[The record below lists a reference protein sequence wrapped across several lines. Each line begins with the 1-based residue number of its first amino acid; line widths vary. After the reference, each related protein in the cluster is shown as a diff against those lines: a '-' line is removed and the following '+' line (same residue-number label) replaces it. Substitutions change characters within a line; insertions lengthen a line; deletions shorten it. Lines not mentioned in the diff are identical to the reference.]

1 MPKESNERCDAAL
14 QTCMR
19 ERSKES
25 QCSGRECSLQQPQGS
40 IHSYLTSRNVISPFL
55 SLPEVV
61 NPSLS
66 TEPAVTFSE
75 GDARRDNTDVPRD
88 PPVVSSGPVTRP
100 KAKQAPGME
109 AENVVG
115 EEVHYTPEELNEFA
129 NSGRSLGNLCRNG
142 F

>member
-1 MPKESNERCDAAL
+1 M
-14 QTCMR
+14 
-19 ERSKES
+19 
-25 QCSGRECSLQQPQGS
+25 
-40 IHSYLTSRNVISPFL
+40 
-55 SLPEVV
+55 
-61 NPSLS
+61 
-66 TEPAVTFSE
+66 
-75 GDARRDNTDVPRD
+75 
-88 PPVVSSGPVTRP
+88 TRP

>member
-1 MPKESNERCDAAL
+1 M
-14 QTCMR
+14 
-19 ERSKES
+19 
-25 QCSGRECSLQQPQGS
+25 
-40 IHSYLTSRNVISPFL
+40 
-55 SLPEVV
+55 
-61 NPSLS
+61 
-66 TEPAVTFSE
+66 TFSD

-88 PPVVSSGPVTRP
+88 PSVVSSSPVTRP